1 MCNYDIIV
9 AKIYD
14 YALIDSFLGSA
25 GLIDSPTSSDTL
37 LCGTVCGTTD
47 VSTNS
52 LIKNC
57 GIWRRERSQT
67 LAASV
72 ILYIIIIILYYLYY
86 YIIIIYNQLYHI

>member
-52 LIKNC
+52 LMKNC

-72 ILYIIIIILYYLYY
+72 LEPTNYITFDTWSLVRGPIIKRIIL
-86 YIIIIYNQLYHI
+86 

>member
-1 MCNYDIIV
+1 MTFCHKNVIFVAKTHNNDIFV

-14 YALIDSFLGSA
+14 YALIDSFGGSA
-25 GLIDSPTSSDTL
+25 GLTDSPTSSSAL
-37 LCGTVCGTTD
+37 VCGTVCGTTD

-52 LIKNC
+52 LMKNC

-72 ILYIIIIILYYLYY
+72 LEPTNYITFDT
-86 YIIIIYNQLYHI
+86 